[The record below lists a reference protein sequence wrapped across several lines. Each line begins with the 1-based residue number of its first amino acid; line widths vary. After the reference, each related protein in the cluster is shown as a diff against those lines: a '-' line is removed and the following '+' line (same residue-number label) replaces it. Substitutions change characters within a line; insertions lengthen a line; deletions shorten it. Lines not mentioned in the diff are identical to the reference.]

1 MKGKQQLIR
10 YAVILVILAVV
21 YWQRGSLPI
30 VDNSGEP
37 EPPREKGTAV
47 LKEGPIPGI
56 DEPKTENGKAVLK
69 EGPIPGIDD
78 AKPKAKP
85 TAPTTKP
92 TPDKT
97 TKPATSASSTK
108 PSKVGVYDRFTD
120 ARLVDRDG
128 NDGDSFMVKAGGREF
143 ELRLYFVDAPESY
156 LSDRYA
162 DQRRR
167 VDEQAR
173 ELGGITP
180 EEAVEVGKRA
190 KAFTKQQ
197 LANRTFTVYT
207 YWEQVYD
214 GDRFYGFVEL
224 PDGSDLATLL
234 VEQGLGRV
242 HTKGPGSK
250 EKPVPTPKGKTFFQ
264 ARDGLEELEREAREG
279 KRGAW
284 GY

>member
-1 MKGKQQLIR
+1 MKGKQQIFR
-10 YAVILVILAVV
+10 YLAILVVMGIV
-21 YWQRGSLPI
+21 YWQRGNLP
-30 VDNSGEP
+30 VAEPNSTSDA
-37 EPPREKGTAV
+37 PREKGTAV

-56 DEPKTENGKAVLK
+56 DDAKKPAPPREKGTAVLK
-69 EGPIPGIDD
+69 EGPIAGINEE
-78 AKPKAKP
+78 KVREK
-85 TAPTTKP
+85 TAA
-92 TPDKT
+92 
-97 TKPATSASSTK
+97 PA
-108 PSKVGVYDRFTD
+108 KVGLYDRFTD

-128 NDGDSFMVKAGGREF
+128 NDGDSFLVRAGGREF

-167 VDEQAR
+167 VEEQAR
-173 ELGGITP
+173 EMGGITP

-197 LANRTFTVYT
+197 LGARAFTIHT
-207 YWEQVYD
+207 YWEEVYD

-224 PDGSDLATLL
+224 PDGSDLGTKL
-234 VEQGLGRV
+234 VEQGLARI

-250 EKPVPTPKGKTFFQ
+250 EKPVPTPKGESFFQ
-264 ARDGLEELEREAREG
+264 ARDKLEALEAESRKA

-284 GY
+284 AY

>member
-10 YAVILVILAVV
+10 FAVILAILAVG
-21 YWQRGSLPI
+21 YWQRGNLP
-30 VDNSGEP
+30 VGGSGDHGGA
-37 EPPREKGTAV
+37 PREKGTAV

-56 DEPKTENGKAVLK
+56 D
-69 EGPIPGIDD
+69 D
-78 AKPKAKP
+78 AKPA
-85 TAPTTKP
+85 AKP

-97 TKPATSASSTK
+97 TQSKASSPK
-108 PSKVGVYDRFTD
+108 GPAPGSAKSGVYDRFTD
-120 ARLVDRDG
+120 ARYVERDG
-128 NDGDSFMVKAGGREF
+128 NDGDSFMVRAGGREF

-156 LSDRYA
+156 LSDRHA

-167 VDEQAR
+167 VEEQAR
-173 ELGGITP
+173 ELGGITAA
-180 EEAVEVGKRA
+180 EAVEVGKRA

-197 LANRTFTVYT
+197 LANRTFTVHT
-207 YWEQVYD
+207 YWEQVFD

-224 PDGSDLATLL
+224 PGGGDLATRL
-234 VEQGLGRV
+234 VEEGLARI

-250 EKPVPTPKGKTFFQ
+250 EKPVPTPAGESFFQ
-264 ARDGLEELEREAREG
+264 ARDRLEAIEREARKA

>member
-1 MKGKQQLIR
+1 MPSGQGMKGKQQFLR
-10 YAVILVILAVV
+10 YAILLVILGVV
-21 YWQRGSLPI
+21 YWQR
-30 VDNSGEP
+30 D
-37 EPPREKGTAV
+37 R
-47 LKEGPIPGI
+47 IPS
-56 DEPKTENGKAVLK
+56 D
-69 EGPIPGIDD
+69 
-78 AKPKAKP
+78 P
-85 TAPTTKP
+85 TRP
-92 TPDKT
+92 TPPPVEEPQPEAGPVT
-97 TKPATSASSTK
+97 PSAPEKNVK
-108 PSKVGVYDRFTD
+108 PSSSPSAVKASKQGVYDRFAD
-120 ARLVDRDG
+120 ARLLERDG
-128 NDGDSFMVKAGGREF
+128 NDGDSFWVTAGGREF

-167 VDEQAR
+167 VAEQAR

-197 LANRTFTVYT
+197 LANRSFTVYT
-207 YWEQVYD
+207 YWEQVFD

-224 PDGSDLATLL
+224 PDGSDLATRL
-234 VEQGLGRV
+234 VEQGLGRI

-250 EKPVPTPKGKTFFQ
+250 AKPVPTPQGQSFFQ
-264 ARDGLEELEREAREG
+264 ARDRLEAIERQARKE

>member
-1 MKGKQQLIR
+1 MKGKQQLLR
-10 YAVILVILAVV
+10 YAILLVILGVV

-30 VDNSGEP
+30 GDSGGEGD
-37 EPPREKGTAV
+37 PPRGKGTAV

-56 DEPKTENGKAVLK
+56 DDPKPASKVS
-69 EGPIPGIDD
+69 
-78 AKPKAKP
+78 
-85 TAPTTKP
+85 
-92 TPDKT
+92 PDKT
-97 TKPATSASSTK
+97 TKSKSAAPSAVQSG
-108 PSKVGVYDRFTD
+108 PSKVGVYDRFSD
-120 ARLVDRDG
+120 ARLLERDG
-128 NDGDSFMVKAGGREF
+128 NDGDSFWVTAGGREF

-167 VDEQAR
+167 VAEQAR

-197 LANRTFTVYT
+197 LANRAFTVYT
-207 YWEQVYD
+207 YWEPVFD

-224 PDGSDLATLL
+224 PDGSDLATRL
-234 VEQGLGRV
+234 VEQGLGRI

-250 EKPVPTPKGKTFFQ
+250 AKPVPTPQGRSFFQ
-264 ARDGLEELEREAREG
+264 ARDRLEAIERQARKE

>member
-1 MKGKQQLIR
+1 MKGKPS
-10 YAVILVILAVV
+10 ILRFVLVLVVLAVV
-21 YWQRGSLPI
+21 YWQRGKLP
-30 VDNSGEP
+30 VDGSGEP
-37 EPPREKGTAV
+37 GEASREKGTAA

-56 DEPKTENGKAVLK
+56 DE
-69 EGPIPGIDD
+69 
-78 AKPKAKP
+78 AK
-85 TAPTTKP
+85 TKP
-92 TPDKT
+92 EPAPDKPI
-97 TKPATSASSTK
+97 KPAPASSSK

-173 ELGGITP
+173 DLGGITAA
-180 EEAVEVGKRA
+180 EAVEVGQRA

-197 LANRTFTVYT
+197 LANRTFTIYT

-214 GDRFYGFVEL
+214 GDRYYGFVEL
-224 PDGSDLATLL
+224 PDGSDLATRL
-234 VEQGLGRV
+234 VAEGLGRV

-264 ARDGLEELEREAREG
+264 ARDGLEELEREAREE

>member
-21 YWQRGSLPI
+21 YWQRGSLP
-30 VDNSGEP
+30 VGEAGGEG
-37 EPPREKGTAV
+37 EPPRGKGTAV

-56 DEPKTENGKAVLK
+56 DEAKTQKGTAVLK

-85 TAPTTKP
+85 K
-92 TPDKT
+92 PDKT
-97 TKPATSASSTK
+97 TKTSSTPAGSK
-108 PSKVGVYDRFTD
+108 PSKSGVYDRFTD
-120 ARLVDRDG
+120 ARYVERDG

-173 ELGGITP
+173 ELGGISP

-190 KAFTKQQ
+190 KAFTRQQ

-207 YWEQVYD
+207 YWEEVYD

-224 PDGSDLATLL
+224 PDGSDLATRL
-234 VEQGLGRV
+234 VEEGLGRI

-250 EKPVPTPKGKTFFQ
+250 EKPVPTPGGQSFFQ
-264 ARDGLEELEREAREG
+264 ARDRLEAIEREARKE

>member
-21 YWQRGSLPI
+21 YWQRGSLP
-30 VDNSGEP
+30 VGENGGDGA
-37 EPPREKGTAV
+37 PPREKGTAV

-56 DEPKTENGKAVLK
+56 D
-69 EGPIPGIDD
+69 D
-78 AKPKAKP
+78 AKPAAKP
-85 TAPTTKP
+85 A
-92 TPDKT
+92 PDKT
-97 TKPATSASSTK
+97 TKTKPAAPRSSTSK
-108 PSKVGVYDRFTD
+108 PSKTGVYDRFTD
-120 ARLVDRDG
+120 SRYIERDG

-167 VDEQAR
+167 VADQAR

-207 YWEQVYD
+207 YWEQVFD
-214 GDRFYGFVEL
+214 GDRYYGFVEL
-224 PDGSDLATLL
+224 PDGGDLATRL
-234 VEQGLGRV
+234 VEQGLGRI

-250 EKPVPTPKGKTFFQ
+250 EKPVPTPKGQTFFE
-264 ARDGLEELEREAREG
+264 ARDRLEAIEREAKKG
-279 KRGAW
+279 KKGAW

>member
-1 MKGKQQLIR
+1 MKGKQRLIR
-10 YAVILVILAVV
+10 YAVILVILAAL
-21 YWQRGSLPI
+21 YWQRGSRP
-30 VDNSGEP
+30 VGEP
-37 EPPREKGTAV
+37 GSEGAEPREKGTAV

-56 DEPKTENGKAVLK
+56 DE
-69 EGPIPGIDD
+69 

-85 TAPTTKP
+85 A
-92 TPDKT
+92 PDKT
-97 TKPATSASSTK
+97 TPSAPTPSSSK

-120 ARLVDRDG
+120 TRLIDRDG
-128 NDGDSFMVKAGGREF
+128 NDGDSFMVKAGEREF

-167 VDEQAR
+167 VGEQAR

-197 LANRTFTVYT
+197 LANRTFTIHT

-214 GDRFYGFVEL
+214 SDRYYGFVEL
-224 PDGSDLATLL
+224 PDGSDLATRL
-234 VEQGLGRV
+234 VEEGLGRV

>member
-21 YWQRGSLPI
+21 YWQRGSLPV

-56 DEPKTENGKAVLK
+56 DEPKTEKGKAVLK
-69 EGPIPGIDD
+69 EGPIPGIDE
-78 AKPKAKP
+78 AKPKATP
-85 TAPTTKP
+85 A
-92 TPDKT
+92 PDKT
-97 TKPATSASSTK
+97 TKSKPAAPSAGQAG

-167 VDEQAR
+167 VAEQAR
-173 ELGGITP
+173 DFGGITP

-197 LANRTFTVYT
+197 LANRNFTIHT

-214 GDRFYGFVEL
+214 GDRYYGFVEL
-224 PDGSDLATLL
+224 PDGSDLGTLL
-234 VEQGLGRV
+234 VAEGLGRV

-250 EKPVPTPKGKTFFQ
+250 EKPVPTPKGKSFFH
-264 ARDGLEELEREAREG
+264 ARDGLEELQREAREE

-284 GY
+284 AY

>member
-1 MKGKQQLIR
+1 MKGKQRLIR
-10 YAVILVILAVV
+10 YAVILVILAAL
-21 YWQRGSLPI
+21 YWQRGSRP
-30 VDNSGEP
+30 VGETGGES
-37 EPPREKGTAV
+37 EPPREKGS
-47 LKEGPIPGI
+47 
-56 DEPKTENGKAVLK
+56 AVLK

-78 AKPKAKP
+78 AKPKPKPAAPAAKP
-85 TAPTTKP
+85 APDKNTPSAPTP
-92 TPDKT
+92 
-97 TKPATSASSTK
+97 SSSK

-120 ARLVDRDG
+120 ARLIDRDG

-167 VDEQAR
+167 VAEQAR

-180 EEAVEVGKRA
+180 AEAVEVGKRA

-197 LANRTFTVYT
+197 LANRTFTIHT

-214 GDRFYGFVEL
+214 SGRYYGFVEL
-224 PDGSDLATLL
+224 PDGSDLATRL
-234 VEQGLGRV
+234 VEEGLGRV

-264 ARDGLEELEREAREG
+264 ARDGLEELEREAREE